1 LFNGLGGVYD
11 ARPDGIRRVT
21 TGALVAVGRTRWL
34 TMECDDQDRCSS
46 VVIDRASGARHVLGG
61 TPSFVNAG
69 IGVISPD
76 GSTAAFLSVNP
87 ADGAPILRLLD
98 LASGVDRALP
108 RSITAGQAFSD
119 GGLGWSPDSRWLFV
133 ARPNGHILAVD
144 ARTSHVQDLGTGLTQ
159 ISLLAIRNR

>member
-1 LFNGLGGVYD
+1 
-11 ARPDGIRRVT
+11 
-21 TGALVAVGRTRWL
+21 
-34 TMECDDQDRCSS
+34 
-46 VVIDRASGARHVLGG
+46 VLGG

-87 ADGAPILRLLD
+87 ADGASILRLLD